1 MLVPHPLSPPIPI
14 LCDNPSTWPSFIEV
28 AKAAAAAKAQQAS
41 KKKQVKVHT
50 SAVFRRPH
58 TLRIS
63 KKPRY
68 ASKVAAKE
76 DFNAHAIIKVPV
88 FTDSAMKQMERA
100 NSLTFIVDMR
110 ANKDQIKYALKK
122 LHNLKVVRVNTL
134 ITKTGVKKAYCRL
147 DAATS
152 ALSAANTLGLI

>member
-1 MLVPHPLSPPIPI
+1 
-14 LCDNPSTWPSFIEV
+14 
-28 AKAAAAAKAQQAS
+28 
-41 KKKQVKVHT
+41 
-50 SAVFRRPH
+50 
-58 TLRIS
+58 
-63 KKPRY
+63 
-68 ASKVAAKE
+68 
-76 DFNAHAIIKVPV
+76 
-88 FTDSAMKQMERA
+88 MKQMERA